1 MDQLHKTND
10 LTDKQKEFIL
20 KKGQVDNLGLS
31 GSNEY
36 IFPII
41 DNDEYWE
48 KYSKEN
54 LQSDQANSA
63 ESTEYQY
70 QTTEYQYQTTEYQY
84 QTTEYQDQTTE
95 YEKLGTS
102 DYYKITINTKE
113 MDQTT
118 NSEIYCKVCGND
130 DLYSDKEGKFKHF
143 CYVCKENVKI

>member
-70 QTTEYQYQTTEYQY
+70 QTTEYQ
-84 QTTEYQDQTTE
+84 DQTTE